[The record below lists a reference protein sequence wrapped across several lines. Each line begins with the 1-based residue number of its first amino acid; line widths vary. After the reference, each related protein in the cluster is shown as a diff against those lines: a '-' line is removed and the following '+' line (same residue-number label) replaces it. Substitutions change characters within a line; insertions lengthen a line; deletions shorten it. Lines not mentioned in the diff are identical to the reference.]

1 MKVQLAKVRLLLGT
15 LAVLAAAS
23 CGYDATPLPQ
33 TEVPAAEEAEPG
45 TPPTCDASNATVSY
59 APEGGDATG
68 PSLSRIRQL
77 GYLVAG
83 VAADNYL
90 LGYRNPFSGQ
100 IEGFDIDMVNAI
112 AEAIFGEK
120 GHVQLRVITAADRI
134 PLLVADEID
143 IVARNMTINCTR
155 WEQIAFSAEYFRSGQ
170 KLLVRKG
177 SGIKSIEDMSGKR
190 ACAPVGTTS
199 IENIQALAP
208 DAIPVTAVNDT
219 GCLVKF
225 QNGETDAI
233 TTDDTV
239 LAGLAAQDPYAQV
252 LTKQRLTEEPYGI
265 GVNADRLDLVRFINT
280 VFERMRANGSWQAS
294 YDKWLKPSL
303 ETAATQPAPLYGRRP

>member
-1 MKVQLAKVRLLLGT
+1 MSIQLAKVRLFVGT

-23 CGYDATPLPQ
+23 CGYDATPLPKA
-33 TEVPAAEEAEPG
+33 EVPAVEEAAPG
-45 TPPTCDASNATVSY
+45 TPPTCDASTATVSY
-59 APEGGDATG
+59 APEAAAAQGE
-68 PSLSRIRQL
+68 SLQRIRQR
-77 GYLVAG
+77 GFLVAG

-90 LGYRNPFSGQ
+90 LGSRNPFNGQ

-134 PLLVADEID
+134 PLLVADEVD

-155 WEQIAFSAEYFRSGQ
+155 WQQIAFSAEYFHSGQ
-170 KLLVRKG
+170 KILVQKG
-177 SGIKSIEDMSGKR
+177 SGITQVSDLSGKR
-190 ACAPVGTTS
+190 ACAPAGTTS
-199 IENIQALAP
+199 LDNIQSKAP
-208 DAIPVTAVNDT
+208 KAIPVTAVNDT

-239 LAGLAAQDPYAQV
+239 
-252 LTKQRLTEEPYGI
+252 
-265 GVNADRLDLVRFINT
+265 
-280 VFERMRANGSWQAS
+280 
-294 YDKWLKPSL
+294 
-303 ETAATQPAPLYGRRP
+303 

>member
-1 MKVQLAKVRLLLGT
+1 MNKIRLFIGT
-15 LAVLAAAS
+15 VAILAAAS

-33 TEVPAAEEAEPG
+33 AEVPAVEEAAPG
-45 TPPTCDASNATVSY
+45 TPPTCDATTATVSY
-59 APEGGDATG
+59 APDASAASG
-68 PSLSRIRQL
+68 ASIQRIRQR
-77 GYLVAG
+77 GYLLAG

-90 LGYRNPFSGQ
+90 LGSRNPFNGQ

-155 WEQIAFSAEYFRSGQ
+155 WQQIAFSAEYFHSGQ

-177 SGIKSIEDMSGKR
+177 SGIRSMADMSGKR

-199 IENIQALAP
+199 IENIQRLAP
-208 DAIPVTAVNDT
+208 KAIPVTAVNDT
-219 GCLVKF
+219 GCLIKF
-225 QNGETDAI
+225 QNGETDAV

-239 LAGLAAQDPYAQV
+239 LAGLAAQDPYAVV
-252 LTKQRLTEEPYGI
+252 LTKERLTDEPYGI
-265 GVNADRLDLVRFINT
+265 GVNADRTDLVRFING
-280 VFERMRANGSWQAS
+280 VFERMRADGSWKAS
-294 YDKWLKPSL
+294 YDRWLKGPLQVEGS
-303 ETAATQPAPLYGRRP
+303 QPTPLYGRRP